1 MDPETFDQLRNGA
14 ILYIILVGSIA
25 LHEWGHAY
33 SADKLGDPLPRSQ
46 GRVTLNPLAH
56 IDPIGTVLIPLVMI
70 FMPIFMSGGMGF
82 MMIGWGKPVMV
93 SLPNRRTEVRD
104 DLIITAAGPA
114 MNLVIAMGAAV
125 IGGVIISQVPDMAPL
140 IGQIIFLNCL
150 LVIFNM
156 LPIPPLD
163 GSHFM
168 RRLIKMKDETY
179 FALAG
184 YGFIILIVLINIP
197 GFRQIMG
204 GLTMLLASVFI
215 SILHVIVSL
224 LGS

>member
-1 MDPETFDQLRNGA
+1 M
-14 ILYIILVGSIA
+14 YIILVGSIA

-33 SADKLGDPLPRSQ
+33 SADRLGDPLPRSQ
-46 GRVTLNPLAH
+46 GRVTLNPVAH

-82 MMIGWGKPVMV
+82 MMIGWGKPVMI

-114 MNLVIAMGAAV
+114 MNIVIALGAAI
-125 IGGVIISQVPDMAPL
+125 IGGIIISQVPGFGPI

-150 LVIFNM
+150 LVVFNL

-168 RRLIKMKDETY
+168 RRLVKMRDETY
-179 FALAG
+179 FALSG

-215 SILHVIVSL
+215 SILHLIV
-224 LGS
+224 GMIGG

>member
-1 MDPETFDQLRNGA
+1 MDPETFDLLRNGA

-33 SADKLGDPLPRSQ
+33 SADRLGDPLPRSQ

-70 FMPIFMSGGMGF
+70 FMPIFMGGAMGF

-114 MNLVIAMGAAV
+114 MNLVISLGAAL
-125 IGGVIISQVPDMAPL
+125 IGGVIISQVPDFAPI

-150 LVIFNM
+150 LVVFNL

-168 RRLIKMKDETY
+168 RRIFKMRDETY

-197 GFRQIMG
+197 GFREIMR
-204 GLTMLLASVFI
+204 GLTLLLASFFF
-215 SILHVIVSL
+215 SILHLVASL
-224 LGS
+224 LG